1 MASRAPTPRAYRFGV
16 YRIDEYLIHPAAREL
31 RRDGELLSL
40 PRRVFDGLAYL
51 VEQRERAVG
60 HDELIAALWG
70 RVDVA
75 NAQLSQLIMQVRRA
89 VGDDSQAQHSVRTI
103 AGFGYRWVVPTEAID
118 TDEAPAEA
126 PSAAPAAEAATV
138 EANAARSTDQAT
150 PPRAHRRIGAILL
163 TALVFAVLLTAGWR
177 LFAPRPLANASG
189 EAVIVLPFEV
199 DAPEEVDASWARLG
213 VMDQVAG
220 RLRRAGLPVPPS
232 DAVVAAVHAS
242 AALPEAER
250 EAALRRTLGAGLLVH
265 GVATHAKDGW
275 TVELS
280 ADAADDARRRV
291 ESGRYELVDSARRA
305 SDLLL
310 TALGRHAADEA
321 ATDTPLEERLQR
333 ARAALLANQLDAGRA
348 AIESAP
354 DAMREAPELRYELAR
369 VEFHAGQLD
378 RAEAI
383 VERVLADP
391 AAAALPQL
399 RARALRMRGWIAIG
413 KDRGWAAAA
422 PSFDAS
428 VHALDGVRAP
438 GALGMALAERGVAHV
453 MLRQLD
459 AAALDFG
466 QARAQLEIA
475 GDRHTLGEMNNYLG
489 HLELARLRVG
499 EALPYF
505 RTAAEIAESFG
516 SIDSL
521 RYNLTALLQSQMRL
535 LQWPDAL
542 ATGERLW
549 ALRER
554 LENTGLRAAS
564 EGYYAMALIGN
575 GRLAE
580 AERVLAPYP
589 ADAQPDFAPEYL
601 RYALLARAELAARRG
616 QSRESLAA
624 ASRALEV
631 WPPESNAEAEER
643 ARAALLRQR
652 ASIAVGEPAEARIDA
667 LEPRGDP
674 GFAVPDRVARAEW
687 AAAHGSGADAEALLR
702 EAADLAETQGVPDG
716 IVLAS
721 GAYVPW
727 LLARQRTA
735 DAAARSGRAGVWADR
750 DFDSALLQAA
760 VFHAGGEPEA
770 WTRALQQAR
779 QLAGERTIPAVLLE
793 PPTVVA
799 SR

>member
-1 MASRAPTPRAYRFGV
+1 MAARAPTPRAYRFGE
-16 YRIDEYLIHPAAREL
+16 YRIDPAAREL
-31 RRDGELLSL
+31 RRGGELLSL

-75 NAQLSQLIMQVRRA
+75 NAQLSQLIMQVRRV

-103 AGFGYRWVVPTEAID
+103 AGFGYRWVVPTEAVD
-118 TDEAPAEA
+118 ADEALPE
-126 PSAAPAAEAATV
+126 PLPAAPAADAVIAEAG
-138 EANAARSTDQAT
+138 AARAT
-150 PPRAHRRIGAILL
+150 GHAARPRTRRRIGAIVLTLL
-163 TALVFAVLLTAGWR
+163 ALIAVLAAGWR
-177 LFAPRPLANASG
+177 LFAPRPLSNVSSG
-189 EAVIVLPFEV
+189 AVVVLPFEV
-199 DAPEEVDASWARLG
+199 DAPEDVDASWARLG

-275 TVELS
+275 TVALS
-280 ADAADDARRRV
+280 ADAAGDARRRV

-310 TALGRHAADEA
+310 AALGRRSADEA

-333 ARAALLANQLDAGRA
+333 ARAALLANQLDAARA

-354 DAMREAPELRYELAR
+354 DAMRRTPELRYELAR

-438 GALGMALAERGVAHV
+438 DALGTALAERGVAQV
-453 MLRQLD
+453 MLRRFD
-459 AAALDFG
+459 EAALDFG

-521 RYNLTALLQSQMRL
+521 RYNLSALLQSQMRL
-535 LQWPDAL
+535 LQWPDAR

-554 LENTGLRAAS
+554 LENAGLRAAS
-564 EGYYAMALIGN
+564 ESYYALALIGE

-580 AERVLAPYP
+580 AERALAPYP
-589 ADAQPDFAPEYL
+589 VDAQPEFAAEYL
-601 RYALLARAELAARRG
+601 RYALLARAELAMLRG
-616 QSRESLAA
+616 QPREALAA
-624 ASRALEV
+624 AARAIEV
-631 WPPESNAEAEER
+631 WPVRAETDAEQR
-643 ARAALLRQR
+643 ARVELLRQR
-652 ASIAVGEPAEARIDA
+652 ASIAVGAPVEARIGS
-667 LEPRGDP
+667 LEPRDDP
-674 GFAVPDRVARAEW
+674 DFAVPDRIARAEW
-687 AAAHGSGADAEALLR
+687 AAAHGRDADAEALLR
-702 EAADLAETQGVPDG
+702 EAADLAETQGVPG
-716 IVLAS
+716 TILLAT

-727 LLARQRTA
+727 LLAHGRTA
-735 DAAARSGRAGVWADR
+735 DAAARSGRAGVWAER

-760 VFHAGGEPEA
+760 VFHAGGEAEA
-770 WTRALQQAR
+770 WTRSLQQAR
-779 QLAGERTIPAVLLE
+779 ELAGERAIPADLRKA
-793 PPTVVA
+793 PAVVA
-799 SR
+799 GR

>member
-1 MASRAPTPRAYRFGV
+1 VATRAPTPRAYRFG
-16 YRIDEYLIHPAAREL
+16 EYLINPATREL
-31 RRDGELLSL
+31 RRGGELLPL

-118 TDEAPAEA
+118 ADEALPEV
-126 PSAAPAAEAATV
+126 PPAAPAAEAAIA
-138 EANAARSTDQAT
+138 EANAARSTEQAT

-163 TALVFAVLLTAGWR
+163 ALLALAAVLAAGWR
-177 LFAPRPLANASG
+177 LFATRASPKASG
-189 EAVIVLPFEV
+189 GAVAVLPFEV
-199 DAPEEVDASWARLG
+199 DAPEDVDASWARLG

-250 EAALRRTLGAGLLVH
+250 QAALRRTLGAGLLVH

-280 ADAADDARRRV
+280 ADAADGARRRV
-291 ESGRYELVDSARRA
+291 QSGRYELVDSARRA

-310 TALGRHAADEA
+310 AALGRHAADEA

-438 GALGMALAERGVAHV
+438 DALGMALAERGVAHV
-453 MLRQLD
+453 MLRRLD
-459 AAALDFG
+459 EAALDLG

-499 EALPYF
+499 EAVPYF

-521 RYNLTALLQSQMRL
+521 RYNLTALLQGQMRL

-554 LENTGLRAAS
+554 LENAGLRAAS
-564 EGYYAMALIGN
+564 EGYYALALVGN

-589 ADAQPDFAPEYL
+589 ADAQPKFAAEYL

-616 QSRESLAA
+616 QPRQALAA
-624 ASRALEV
+624 AARAIDV
-631 WPPESNAEAEER
+631 WPPQAQTDAEQR
-643 ARAALLRQR
+643 ARVELLRQR
-652 ASIAVGEPAEARIDA
+652 ASLAVGALVEARIGA
-667 LEPRGDP
+667 LEPRDDP
-674 GFAVPDRVARAEW
+674 DFAVPDRIARAEW
-687 AAAHGSGADAEALLR
+687 AAAHGRDTDAEALLR

-716 IVLAS
+716 IVLAT

-727 LLARQRTA
+727 LLAHGRSA
-735 DAAARSGRAGVWADR
+735 DAAARSGRAGVWAER
-750 DFDSALLQAA
+750 DFDSALLQTA
-760 VFHAGGEPEA
+760 VFHAGGETEA
-770 WTRALQQAR
+770 WTRALRQAR
-779 QLAGERTIPAVLLE
+779 ELAGERAIPADLLKA
-793 PPTVVA
+793 PAAVA
-799 SR
+799 DR